1 MGNRT
6 AIRHLVDLLMTVG
19 LLLQMTYFLIG
30 QEIHEWLGAGM
41 LRPATQH
48 RPNGH
53 SKGGQPMKKT
63 MTFLLAL
70 GMLLSMAACGG
81 TPAGQSSSA
90 PPADSQSAT
99 SEISQEQSAPPQ
111 NVDENESGNILIAY
125 FTWADNTVVE
135 NPSSVDG
142 DATTSASVLA
152 PGNAAKLASW
162 IQQEVGG
169 DLHSIMVE
177 EPYSSDYDEC
187 LDRAADEKADNARPA
202 LASHVDNMEGYDI
215 VFLGFPNWWYTLPM
229 PVLTFVEE
237 YDWSGKTVVPFVT
250 HGTGGLS
257 STIRDLTAALPED
270 VTILEPIGVYR
281 PEVDASQPAVQEW
294 IAGLDL
300 ELAQGGSGQSQ
311 EEETSTMENTRRIRF
326 SLDDGSEIIVQLNDN
341 PAADA
346 LYEMLPLELSFEDF
360 NSTEKIAYLTEEIP
374 SAGSPDQCDPGVGSL
389 CYYIPWGNL
398 CFFYQDFRPS
408 TSLIPLGQVESGV
421 EYLERLDQAGTVA
434 AEAVEE

>member
-1 MGNRT
+1 MKRPV
-6 AIRHLVDLLMTVG
+6 ALLVLLT
-19 LLLQMTYFLIG
+19 LLCSLT
-30 QEIHEWLGAGM
+30 
-41 LRPATQH
+41 
-48 RPNGH
+48 
-53 SKGGQPMKKT
+53 
-63 MTFLLAL
+63 
-70 GMLLSMAACGG
+70 ACGG
-81 TPAGQSSSA
+81 NPTSQSISDVPESSQNA
-90 PPADSQSAT
+90 EEITDAPLDTDPPASQSPGET
-99 SEISQEQSAPPQ
+99 GNS
-111 NVDENESGNILIAY
+111 NILIAY

-135 NPSSVDG
+135 DPSSVDV

-169 DLHSIMVE
+169 DLHSIVVE

-187 LDRAADEKADNARPA
+187 LDRAADEKAENARPA
-202 LASHVDNMEGYDI
+202 LASHVDNLENYDI

-257 STIRDLTAALPED
+257 GTIRDLTAALPED

-281 PEVDASQPAVQEW
+281 PEVDASQSAIQEW

-300 ELAQGGSGQSQ
+300 ELPQGGNGQTQ
-311 EEETSTMENTRRIRF
+311 KEETNTMESTRRIRF
-326 SLDDGSEIIVQLNDN
+326 SLDDDSEIIVRLNDN
-341 PAADA
+341 PAAEA

-374 SAGSPDQCDPGVGSL
+374 SDGSPDQCDPDVGSL

-398 CFFYQDFRPS
+398 CFFYRDFRPS
-408 TSLIPLGQVESGV
+408 SSLIPLGQVESGAGLLKGLDRTAAVMV
-421 EYLERLDQAGTVA
+421 EAAAGGWNR
-434 AEAVEE
+434 

>member
-1 MGNRT
+1 MKRPV
-6 AIRHLVDLLMTVG
+6 ALLVLLTLLCSLTV
-19 LLLQMTYFLIG
+19 
-30 QEIHEWLGAGM
+30 
-41 LRPATQH
+41 
-48 RPNGH
+48 
-53 SKGGQPMKKT
+53 
-63 MTFLLAL
+63 
-70 GMLLSMAACGG
+70 CGG
-81 TPAGQSSSA
+81 NPTSQSISDVPESSQNAEEIPDTPLNTDPPTVSQSSGETGNS
-90 PPADSQSAT
+90 
-99 SEISQEQSAPPQ
+99 
-111 NVDENESGNILIAY
+111 NILIAY

-135 NPSSVDG
+135 DPSSVDV

-152 PGNAAKLASW
+152 PGNTAKLASW

-169 DLHSIMVE
+169 DLHSIVVE
-177 EPYSSDYDEC
+177 EPYSSDYDQC

-202 LASHVDNMEGYDI
+202 LASHVDNMEDYDI
-215 VFLGFPNWWYTLPM
+215 VFLGFPNWWYILPM

-257 STIRDLTAALPED
+257 STIRDLTAAMPED

-281 PEVDASQPAVQEW
+281 PEVDASQSAIQEW

-300 ELAQGGSGQSQ
+300 ELPQGGNGQTQ
-311 EEETSTMENTRRIRF
+311 KEETNTMESTRRIRF

-341 PAADA
+341 PAAEA

-374 SAGSPDQCDPGVGSL
+374 SDGSPDQCDPDVGSL

-398 CFFYQDFRPS
+398 CFFYRDFRPS
-408 TSLIPLGQVESGV
+408 SSLIPLGQVESGAGLLKGLDRTAAVMV
-421 EYLERLDQAGTVA
+421 EAAAGGWNR
-434 AEAVEE
+434 

>member
-1 MGNRT
+1 
-6 AIRHLVDLLMTVG
+6 
-19 LLLQMTYFLIG
+19 
-30 QEIHEWLGAGM
+30 
-41 LRPATQH
+41 
-48 RPNGH
+48 
-53 SKGGQPMKKT
+53 MKKAV
-63 MTFLLAL
+63 TFLLAL
-70 GMLLSMAACGG
+70 GMLISLAACGE
-81 TPAGQSSSA
+81 TTSGQSSST
-90 PPADSQSAT
+90 PPADSQTTEAASGV
-99 SEISQEQSAPPQ
+99 SQEQPEQPQ
-111 NVDENESGNILIAY
+111 NTEENESGNILIAY

-135 NPSSVDG
+135 DPSSVDV

-152 PGNAAKLASW
+152 PGNAAKLAVW

-169 DLHSIMVE
+169 DLHSIVVE

-187 LDRAADEKADNARPA
+187 LDRAADEKAENARPA
-202 LASHVDNMEGYDI
+202 LTSHVDNMEDYDI

-250 HGTGGLS
+250 HGTGGLA

-281 PEVDASQPAVQEW
+281 PEVDDSQNAVQEW

-300 ELAQGGSGQSQ
+300 ELPQGGSGQSQ
-311 EEETSTMENTRRIRF
+311 EEETNTMENTRRIRF
-326 SLDDGSEIIVQLNDN
+326 SLDDGTEIIVRLNDN
-341 PAADA
+341 PAAEA

-374 SAGSPDQCDPGVGSL
+374 SDGSPDQCDPDIGSL

-408 TSLIPLGQVESGV
+408 TSLIPLGQVESGM
-421 EYLERLDQAGTVA
+421 EFLEQLDVA
-434 AEAVEE
+434 SGVMTDVVHE

>member
-1 MGNRT
+1 MKRPV
-6 AIRHLVDLLMTVG
+6 ALLVLLT
-19 LLLQMTYFLIG
+19 LLCSLT
-30 QEIHEWLGAGM
+30 
-41 LRPATQH
+41 
-48 RPNGH
+48 
-53 SKGGQPMKKT
+53 
-63 MTFLLAL
+63 
-70 GMLLSMAACGG
+70 ACGG
-81 TPAGQSSSA
+81 NPTSQSISDVPESSQTAEEITDAPLNTDPPTVSQSSGETGNS
-90 PPADSQSAT
+90 
-99 SEISQEQSAPPQ
+99 
-111 NVDENESGNILIAY
+111 NILIAY

-135 NPSSVDG
+135 DPSSVDV

-169 DLHSIMVE
+169 DLHSIVVE

-187 LDRAADEKADNARPA
+187 LDRAADEKAENARPA
-202 LASHVDNMEGYDI
+202 LASHVDNMENYDI

-229 PVLTFVEE
+229 PVLTFVEG

-281 PEVDASQPAVQEW
+281 LEVDDSQSAVQEW

-300 ELAQGGSGQSQ
+300 ELPQGGNGQTQ
-311 EEETSTMENTRRIRF
+311 KEETNTMESTRRIRF

-341 PAADA
+341 PAAEA

-374 SAGSPDQCDPGVGSL
+374 SDGSPDQCDPDVGSL

-398 CFFYQDFRPS
+398 CFFYRDFRPS
-408 TSLIPLGQVESGV
+408 SALIPLGQVESGAGLLEGLDRTAAVMV
-421 EYLERLDQAGTVA
+421 EAAAGGWNR
-434 AEAVEE
+434 

>member
-1 MGNRT
+1 
-6 AIRHLVDLLMTVG
+6 
-19 LLLQMTYFLIG
+19 
-30 QEIHEWLGAGM
+30 M
-41 LRPATQH
+41 LEQPQPSSEEQQDPA
-48 RPNGH
+48 
-53 SKGGQPMKKT
+53 QP
-63 MTFLLAL
+63 
-70 GMLLSMAACGG
+70 
-81 TPAGQSSSA
+81 PAGDNDGNS
-90 PPADSQSAT
+90 
-99 SEISQEQSAPPQ
+99 
-111 NVDENESGNILIAY
+111 NILIAY

-135 NPSSVDG
+135 DPSSVDV

-152 PGNAAKLASW
+152 PGNTAKLASW

-169 DLHSIMVE
+169 DLHSIVVE

-187 LDRAADEKADNARPA
+187 LDRAADEKAENARPA
-202 LASHVDNMEGYDI
+202 LASHVDNMEDYDI

-281 PEVDASQPAVQEW
+281 PEVDASQSAIQEW

-300 ELAQGGSGQSQ
+300 ELPQGGNGQTQ
-311 EEETSTMENTRRIRF
+311 KEETNTMESTRRIRF

-341 PAADA
+341 PAAEA

-360 NSTEKIAYLTEEIP
+360 NRTEKIAYLPDGSEDWDTSDAPTSCTP
-374 SAGSPDQCDPGVGSL
+374 SAGDITMYS
-389 CYYIPWGNL
+389 PWGNL
-398 CFFYQDFRPS
+398 AIFYRDFRLSNGLVPVG
-408 TSLIPLGQVESGV
+408 SLDNGAIEL
-421 EYLERLDQAGTVA
+421 VA
-434 AEAVEE
+434 AQDGDFTVTIAVA

>member
-1 MGNRT
+1 MKRPV
-6 AIRHLVDLLMTVG
+6 ALLVLLTLLCSLTV
-19 LLLQMTYFLIG
+19 
-30 QEIHEWLGAGM
+30 
-41 LRPATQH
+41 
-48 RPNGH
+48 
-53 SKGGQPMKKT
+53 
-63 MTFLLAL
+63 
-70 GMLLSMAACGG
+70 CGG
-81 TPAGQSSSA
+81 NPTTQSVSDVPESSQNAEEIPDTPLNTDPPTVSQSSGETGNS
-90 PPADSQSAT
+90 
-99 SEISQEQSAPPQ
+99 
-111 NVDENESGNILIAY
+111 NILIAY

-135 NPSSVDG
+135 DPSSVDV

-169 DLHSIMVE
+169 DLHSIVVE
-177 EPYSSDYDEC
+177 EPYSSDYDQC
-187 LDRAADEKADNARPA
+187 LDRAADEKAENARPA
-202 LASHVDNMEGYDI
+202 LASHVDNMENYDI

-270 VTILEPIGVYR
+270 ATILEPIGVYR
-281 PEVDASQPAVQEW
+281 PEVDDSQSAVQEW

-300 ELAQGGSGQSQ
+300 ELPQGGNGQTQ
-311 EEETSTMENTRRIRF
+311 KEETNTMESTRRIRF

-341 PAADA
+341 PAAEA

-374 SAGSPDQCDPGVGSL
+374 SDGSPDQRDPDVGSL

-398 CFFYQDFRPS
+398 CFFYRDFRPS
-408 TSLIPLGQVESGV
+408 SSLIPLGQVESGAGLLEGLDRTAAVMV
-421 EYLERLDQAGTVA
+421 EAAAGGWIR
-434 AEAVEE
+434 

>member
-1 MGNRT
+1 MKRPV
-6 AIRHLVDLLMTVG
+6 ALLVLLT
-19 LLLQMTYFLIG
+19 LLCSLT
-30 QEIHEWLGAGM
+30 
-41 LRPATQH
+41 
-48 RPNGH
+48 
-53 SKGGQPMKKT
+53 
-63 MTFLLAL
+63 
-70 GMLLSMAACGG
+70 ACGG
-81 TPAGQSSSA
+81 NPTSQSISDVPESSQNAEEIPDTPLNTDPPTVSQSSGETGNS
-90 PPADSQSAT
+90 
-99 SEISQEQSAPPQ
+99 
-111 NVDENESGNILIAY
+111 NILIAY

-135 NPSSVDG
+135 DPSSVDV

-169 DLHSIMVE
+169 DLHSIVVE

-187 LDRAADEKADNARPA
+187 LDRAADEKAENARPA
-202 LASHVDNMEGYDI
+202 LASHVDNMENYDI

-229 PVLTFVEE
+229 PVLTFVEG

-281 PEVDASQPAVQEW
+281 PEVDASQSAIQEW

-300 ELAQGGSGQSQ
+300 ELPQGGNGQTQ
-311 EEETSTMENTRRIRF
+311 KEETNTMESTRRIRF
-326 SLDDGSEIIVQLNDN
+326 SLDDDSEIIVRLNDN
-341 PAADA
+341 PAAEA

-374 SAGSPDQCDPGVGSL
+374 SDGSPDQCDPDVGSL

-398 CFFYQDFRPS
+398 CFFYRDFRPS
-408 TSLIPLGQVESGV
+408 SALIPLGQVESGAGLLEGLDRTAAVMV
-421 EYLERLDQAGTVA
+421 EAAAGGWNR
-434 AEAVEE
+434 

>member
-1 MGNRT
+1 MKRPV
-6 AIRHLVDLLMTVG
+6 ALLVLLT
-19 LLLQMTYFLIG
+19 LLCSLT
-30 QEIHEWLGAGM
+30 
-41 LRPATQH
+41 
-48 RPNGH
+48 
-53 SKGGQPMKKT
+53 
-63 MTFLLAL
+63 
-70 GMLLSMAACGG
+70 ACGG
-81 TPAGQSSSA
+81 NPTSQSISDVPESSQNA
-90 PPADSQSAT
+90 EEITDAPLDTDPPASQSPGET
-99 SEISQEQSAPPQ
+99 GNS
-111 NVDENESGNILIAY
+111 NILIAY

-135 NPSSVDG
+135 DPSSVDV

-169 DLHSIMVE
+169 DLHSIVVE

-187 LDRAADEKADNARPA
+187 LDRAADEKAENARPA
-202 LASHVDNMEGYDI
+202 LASHVDNLENYDI

-257 STIRDLTAALPED
+257 GTIRDLTAALPED

-281 PEVDASQPAVQEW
+281 PEVDASQSAVQEW

-300 ELAQGGSGQSQ
+300 ELPQGGNGQTQ
-311 EEETSTMENTRRIRF
+311 KEETNTMESTRRIRF

-341 PAADA
+341 PAAEA
-346 LYEMLPLELSFEDF
+346 LYKMLPLELSFEDF

-374 SAGSPDQCDPGVGSL
+374 SDGSPDQCDPDVGSL

-398 CFFYQDFRPS
+398 CFFYRDFRPS
-408 TSLIPLGQVESGV
+408 SALIPLGQVESGAGLLKGLDRTAAVMV
-421 EYLERLDQAGTVA
+421 EAAAGGWNR
-434 AEAVEE
+434 

>member
-1 MGNRT
+1 
-6 AIRHLVDLLMTVG
+6 
-19 LLLQMTYFLIG
+19 
-30 QEIHEWLGAGM
+30 
-41 LRPATQH
+41 
-48 RPNGH
+48 
-53 SKGGQPMKKT
+53 MKKP
-63 MTFLLAL
+63 MTFLLVL
-70 GMLLSMAACGG
+70 GMLISLAACGG
-81 TPAGQSSSA
+81 TTSRQNSSA
-90 PPADSQSAT
+90 PPADSQTTEAA
-99 SEISQEQSAPPQ
+99 SEVSREQSEQPQ
-111 NVDENESGNILIAY
+111 NTDENESSNILVAY
-125 FTWADNTVVE
+125 FTWADNTVVAD
-135 NPSSVDG
+135 PGSVDV
-142 DATTSASVLA
+142 DAATSASVLA

-202 LASHVDNMEGYDI
+202 LASHVDNMEDYDI

-257 STIRDLTAALPED
+257 STIRDLTAAMPED

-281 PEVDASQPAVQEW
+281 PEVDGAQSAVQEW
-294 IAGLDL
+294 IAGLNL
-300 ELAQGGSGQSQ
+300 ELPQGGIGQSQ
-311 EEETSTMENTRRIRF
+311 EEETSAMENTRRIRF
-326 SLDDGSEIIVQLNDN
+326 SLDDGAEIIVQLNDN
-341 PAADA
+341 PAAEA

-374 SAGSPDQCDPGVGSL
+374 SDGSPDQCDPDVGSL

-398 CFFYQDFRPS
+398 CFFYQDFRAS
-408 TSLIPLGQVESGV
+408 SSLIPLGQVETGA
-421 EYLERLDQAGTVA
+421 EFLAQLDLASRV
-434 AEAVEE
+434 AVEAADGET